1 MGFGLSKRRPSLSG
15 PSESEPKKIWYNFDM
30 KNKTKMLVAMSGGVD
45 SSVAAALLKRQG
57 YEVIGATMK
66 LWSDPHDEAVAN
78 ADEPERS
85 CCTLSAVEDARRV
98 CQMLDI
104 PHYVFNFQ
112 SAFEREVIDNF
123 TAEYLAGRTPNP
135 CIACNRHIKFGAFLQ
150 RARELGADFV
160 ATGHYAQI
168 AFDPQKQ
175 KFLLRKGLDSKKDQS
190 YVLYHL
196 TQELLAHFQLPL
208 GGLTKTETRELATE
222 FGFLVANKPESQ
234 EICFIPDNDYRRF
247 LAARAP
253 GAIVPGPFVSA
264 DGQILGMHKGF
275 ACYTVGQRKGLGIAL
290 GQPMFVSAIDPKTNR
305 VTLGPESDI
314 FSNSLTAHDVS
325 WVSGEVPASPFRAS
339 AKIRYNA
346 AESPALISPLP
357 DSRIEVLFDKKQRAI
372 TPGQSVVFYAED
384 AVLGGGIIE

>member
-1 MGFGLSKRRPSLSG
+1 M
-15 PSESEPKKIWYNFDM
+15 KKSV
-30 KNKTKMLVAMSGGVD
+30 KVLVAMSGGVD

-66 LWSDPHDEAVAN
+66 LWSDPQTEDRSGAEG
-78 ADEPERS
+78 PERS

-98 CQMLDI
+98 SQMLDI

-112 SAFEREVIDNF
+112 AAFERDVIEYF

-135 CIACNRHIKFGAFLQ
+135 CIACNRYIKFGAFWQ
-150 RARELGADFV
+150 RAKELGAEYI

-168 AFDPQKQ
+168 DFDAQMQKYR
-175 KFLLRKGLDSKKDQS
+175 LLKGLDDKKDQS

-196 TQELLAHFQLPL
+196 DQELLAHFLFPL
-208 GGLTKTETRELATE
+208 GGLTKPETRELASE

-247 LAARAP
+247 LSERAP
-253 GAIVPGPFVSA
+253 GAILPGPFVSV
-264 DGQILGMHKGF
+264 DGKVLGTHKGF

-290 GQPMFVSAIDPKTNR
+290 GQPMFVSAIDPVTNR
-305 VTLGPESDI
+305 VTLGPEADI
-314 FSNSLTAHDVS
+314 FSDRLTAHDFN
-325 WVSGEVPASPFRAS
+325 WISGAIPSVPFQTL

-346 AESPALISPLP
+346 AASPAEVHLLP
-357 DSRIEVLFDKKQRAI
+357 DQRVEVRFQKKQRAI
-372 TPGQSVVFYAED
+372 TPGQSVVLYD
-384 AVLGGGIIE
+384 GNSVVGGGIIE